1 MVAVAT
7 RLNAKDHP
15 MSATTRTNGTPPRRW
30 WLWTALLGVCGWLA
44 VFGDKSPSGA
54 SLPAQATA
62 QPAAQPAATPV
73 TAPARV
79 SAPAADVPARE
90 AVLALTPRDT
100 LMPPTGAR
108 PGAGRDLFVAHS
120 WAPVVKPVVPAPVA
134 PTAPPLPYTY
144 LGKKLENGEWEI
156 YLARGERTLIARQ
169 GARLDADYQVDGV
182 APPVLTL
189 TYLPLGLTQ
198 TLPIGDTR

>member
-1 MVAVAT
+1 MTAAT
-7 RLNAKDHP
+7 RTD
-15 MSATTRTNGTPPRRW
+15 GTPPRRW
-30 WLWTALLGVCGWLA
+30 WLWTALLLVCGWLA

-54 SLPAQATA
+54 SLPAQTA
-62 QPAAQPAATPV
+62 AIPSAASAATPV
-73 TAPARV
+73 RV
-79 SAPAADVPARE
+79 SAPTTDVPARE
-90 AVLALTPRDT
+90 AVLALTTRDT
-100 LMPPTGAR
+100 LMPPPSGAR
-108 PGAGRDLFVAHS
+108 QGAGRDLFVAHS